1 MFGKG
6 EHLHTHNLVDQNNIQ
21 RRLFSV
27 ALERKRGEK
36 NEQIN
41 SYEAEAAVLQKA
53 DVLKVVTGPCREP
66 WKTLKESGLIIKCS
80 VKSTQ
85 QPAKAVSRPLEE
97 QQLLRSPKP
106 LTALPVRCLSLAP
119 LQMGTVVSLQV
130 VKIHQLPGYS
140 KQTLSDSGLT
150 GRQMFRSPYNS
161 QFCLQ

>member
-1 MFGKG
+1 M
-6 EHLHTHNLVDQNNIQ
+6 
-21 RRLFSV
+21 
-27 ALERKRGEK
+27 ALERKRGK
-36 NEQIN
+36 KQQQIN

-53 DVLKVVTGPCREP
+53 DVLKKVTGPRREP
-66 WKTLKESGLIIKCS
+66 WKTLKESGLIIKGL

-85 QPAKAVSRPLEE
+85 QPAKAESRPLEE

-106 LTALPVRCLSLAP
+106 LTALPVRCLSRAA

-130 VKIHQLPGYS
+130 VKIHQLPGYG

-150 GRQMFRSPYNS
+150 GRQMSRSLCNS